1 MNANPE
7 TKRNIKGL
15 TLEQLTALMS
25 EIGEKPFHARQIFQW
40 MYQKGVRDF
49 QQMTN
54 LSTDFRKRLSESF
67 VLSAVTRKAQ
77 EASRID
83 ETVKYLFEMEDGLF
97 VESVY
102 MVEDKRVTVCLSTM
116 VGCPIGCSYCATG
129 MMGAKR
135 NLTVG
140 EIADQLTLINSFVK
154 KPVTN
159 VVFMGMGEPFLN
171 YENVISAANILNNE
185 LGSAIAAKKITIS
198 TCGIVPAIYRF
209 ADEGHHFKLAVSLNA
224 ADDAKR
230 NELIPINRKYP
241 LNDLMMAVKY
251 YTRKSKR
258 RVTFEYI
265 LIKGFNDSSE
275 DARRIVSL
283 LGSLPCKLNLIP
295 YNENEHFGYRQPDET
310 VVNRF
315 IREVYQAPFT
325 VTVRR
330 SKGSDISAA
339 CGQLY
344 IRERKKNE

>member
-1 MNANPE
+1 MNADLV

-15 TLEQLTALMS
+15 TLDQLTALML
-25 EIGEKPFHARQIFQW
+25 EIGEKPFHARQIYQW

-49 QQMTN
+49 QEMTN
-54 LSTDFRKRLSESF
+54 LSNDLRNLLSESF
-67 VLSAVTRKAQ
+67 SLNAVTLKAK
-77 EASRID
+77 ESSRID
-83 ETVKYLFEMEDGLF
+83 ETVKYLFAMEDGLF

-102 MVEDKRVTVCLSTM
+102 MVEEKRVTVCLSTM
-116 VGCPIGCSYCATG
+116 IGCPIGCSYCATAL
-129 MMGAKR
+129 MGFSR
-135 NLTVG
+135 NLTAG
-140 EIADQLTLINSFVK
+140 EIVDQLTLINSLGK

-171 YENVISAANILNNE
+171 YENVISAANILNSE
-185 LGSAIAAKKITIS
+185 LGPAIAAKKITIS

-209 ADEGHHFKLAVSLNA
+209 ADDGHRFKLAVSLSA
-224 ADDAKR
+224 ADDSKR
-230 NELIPINRKYP
+230 NKLIPINRKYP
-241 LNDLMMAVKY
+241 LKELMKAIEY

-265 LIKGFNDSSE
+265 LIKGFNDSPE
-275 DARRIVSL
+275 DAHRIISL

-295 YNENEHFGYRQPDET
+295 YNPNEYIGYKPPDES
-310 VVNRF
+310 VVDRF
-315 IREVYQAPFT
+315 IQEVYQSPFT

-344 IRERKKNE
+344 VREQKSNG